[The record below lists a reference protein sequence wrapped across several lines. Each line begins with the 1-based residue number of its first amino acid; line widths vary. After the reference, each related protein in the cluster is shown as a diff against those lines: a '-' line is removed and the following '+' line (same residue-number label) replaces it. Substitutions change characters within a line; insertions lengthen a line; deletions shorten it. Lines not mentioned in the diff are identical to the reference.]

1 MYTNYEVKQN
11 IRKEIV
17 FYIVTIGNKADAIG
31 QDVIKRL
38 LMKGSKYL
46 SNRRIKWTKF
56 ESFQCNQYSF
66 LVSDDEHMKAT
77 QQEIR
82 KILYNEYSNSVKLLT
97 ENRRTWYIINQIKY

>member
-46 SNRRIKWTKF
+46 SNRRIKWTRF
-56 ESFQCNQYSF
+56 GSFQCNQYSF

>member
-17 FYIVTIGNKADAIG
+17 FYIVTIGNKADSIG

-38 LMKGSKYL
+38 FMKGSKYL
-46 SNRRIKWTKF
+46 SNRRIKRTKF
-56 ESFQCNQYSF
+56 GNFQCNQYSF
-66 LVSDDEHMKAT
+66 LVSDGEHLKAT

-97 ENRRTWYIINQIKY
+97 ENRRTWYIINQIRY